1 MVWGGLTLL
10 RSRYNICKQKRKVGK
25 LKAWAEG
32 LKGLEGL
39 KNQTLQPE
47 SADNQ

>member
-10 RSRYNICKQKRKVGK
+10 RSHYNICKQKRILGK
-25 LKAWAEG
+25 LRAWAEG